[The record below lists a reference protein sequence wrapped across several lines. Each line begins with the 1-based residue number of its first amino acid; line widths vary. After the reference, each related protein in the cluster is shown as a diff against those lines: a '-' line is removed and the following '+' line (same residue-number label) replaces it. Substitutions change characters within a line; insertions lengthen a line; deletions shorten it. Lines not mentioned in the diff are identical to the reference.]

1 MATEKKTTAP
11 VEEAVP
17 VKKTVE
23 KKVKIRLPITRDDQ
37 DDVFVGVNGR
47 TWLIKRGVEVEVP
60 EVVAKVIA
68 ESEEALAKAYNYQAS
83 VESK

>member
-11 VEEAVP
+11 VEETVP
-17 VKKTVE
+17 VEETAE
-23 KKVKIRLPITRDDQ
+23 KMVKIRLPLTRDNQ
-37 DDVFVGVNGR
+37 EDVFVGVNGR

-60 EVVAKVIA
+60 EVVAYVIY

-83 VESK
+83 IRTE